1 MHHVSVALATPAHS
15 AVGGLL
21 TYSSESS
28 LTPGTLVRVSL
39 GKTDKLGVVWAS
51 TDQPPIDLSP
61 DQIKP
66 IAAVLHQLPP
76 LSAHW
81 RQLIEFA
88 ARYYQR
94 SVGEVAMAALPPQL
108 RGFDPEQLQRRL
120 KRRAALPVTHDET
133 IAPVA
138 PELSAAQAQVLTQWT
153 GNKPALLF
161 GVTGSGKTEV
171 YLQAVAALLAEQPA
185 AQALVLVPE
194 INLTPQLIERFEAR
208 FCASHGAQAVVALHS
223 GLSPAQRTKNWLL
236 AHSGQARIVLGTRL
250 GVFASAPNLQLI
262 VVDEEHDPSYK
273 AQDGARYSARDLAIY
288 RAHHEGI
295 RVLLGSATPSL
306 ESWQAAQSGRYQ
318 LLAMPERIGAAPLPA
333 VKLVD
338 MRAQPKGTLFAAPLL
353 AEIQA
358 RAQRGEQ
365 TLVLLNRRG
374 YAPVLHCAACSWKS
388 DCAHCSATQ
397 VFHKIDRTLRCH
409 HCGVTHRVP
418 RACPS
423 CGNPDIGTQ
432 GRGTEQLEEQ
442 LIALLADIRRAD
454 GEPLKVARMDADTTK
469 LKGSLEAQLAAIHS
483 GAVDVL
489 VGTQMVAKGH
499 DFRRIG
505 LVAAVNVDAGLF
517 SGDFRAGE
525 RLFALLMQVAGR
537 AGRDATLTREPQ
549 LWIQTYSPEHPLFA
563 ALKKHDFPGFATRE
577 LAEREA
583 AQMPPFA
590 YQALIRA
597 EARTQD
603 IAQGFLN
610 DCALAATGCEAHA
623 AVQVFPPVPMSMA
636 RVANVERAQM
646 LIESASR
653 AGLQKFLADF
663 QNVLHNQ
670 RPRGLIRWAMDV
682 DPLAI

>member
-1 MHHVSVALATPAHS
+1 MHFISVALSTPAHS
-15 AVGGLL
+15 ALGDVLS
-21 TYSSESS
+21 YSSESP
-28 LTPGTLVRVSL
+28 LTPGTLVRVPL
-39 GKTDKLGVVWAS
+39 GKAERLGVVWACGS
-51 TDQPPIDLSP
+51 EPPADIEAS
-61 DQIKP
+61 QIKP
-66 IAAVLHQLPP
+66 LAAVLQQLPP
-76 LSAHW
+76 LVASW

-94 SVGEVAMAALPPQL
+94 SVGEVALAALPPQL
-108 RGFDPEQLQRRL
+108 RGFDTEQLQRRL
-120 KRRAALPVTHDET
+120 KRKATTAEAGQ
-133 IAPVA
+133 APDA
-138 PELSAAQAQVLTQWT
+138 PELTATQAQVLSQWT
-153 GNKPALLF
+153 GEKPALLF

-171 YLQAVAALLAEQPA
+171 YLHAAASLLNEQPA

-208 FCASHGAQAVVALHS
+208 FSATHGPQAVVALHS
-223 GLSPAQRTKNWLL
+223 GLTPAQRTKNWLL

-250 GVFASAPNLQLI
+250 GVFASMPNLKLI

-288 RAHHEGI
+288 RAHNEGI

-306 ESWQAAQSGRYQ
+306 ESWHAAQTGRYQ

-333 VKLVD
+333 VRLVD
-338 MRAQPKGTLFAAPLL
+338 MRLQPKGTLFAGALL

-374 YAPVLHCAACSWKS
+374 YAPVLHCNACGWKS

-418 RACPS
+418 RACPT

-442 LIALLADIRRAD
+442 LIALLADTARAN
-454 GEPLKVARMDADTTK
+454 GEPLRVARMDADTTK
-469 LKGSLEAQLAAIHS
+469 LKGSLETQLAAIHS
-483 GAVDVL
+483 GEVDVL

-525 RLFALLMQVAGR
+525 RLFSLLMQVAGR
-537 AGRDATLTREPQ
+537 AGRDASLTREPA
-549 LWIQTYSPEHPLFA
+549 LWIQTFSPEHPLFT
-563 ALKKHDFPGFATRE
+563 ALRRHDYPGFAKRE
-577 LAEREA
+577 LADREA

-597 EARTQD
+597 
-603 IAQGFLN
+603 
-610 DCALAATGCEAHA
+610 
-623 AVQVFPPVPMSMA
+623 
-636 RVANVERAQM
+636 
-646 LIESASR
+646 
-653 AGLQKFLADF
+653 
-663 QNVLHNQ
+663 
-670 RPRGLIRWAMDV
+670 
-682 DPLAI
+682 